1 MGAMEGAGNRG
12 ASRVPAVHATK
23 AAREMRAGRS
33 ESGQVREEYV
43 PAPYGAGTYE
53 VSPSFAGS

>member
-12 ASRVPAVHATK
+12 ASRFPAMHALK

-33 ESGQVREEYV
+33 ESGQVREE
-43 PAPYGAGTYE
+43 
-53 VSPSFAGS
+53 